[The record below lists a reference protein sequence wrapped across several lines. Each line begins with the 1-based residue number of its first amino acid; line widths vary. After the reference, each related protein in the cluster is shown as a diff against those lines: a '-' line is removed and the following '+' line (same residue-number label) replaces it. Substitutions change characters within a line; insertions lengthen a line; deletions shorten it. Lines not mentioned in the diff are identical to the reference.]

1 MAHKD
6 HRHISEIDLARLGAN
21 NIAYVRRV
29 EIDRK
34 VHFMLVAGDGR
45 ELGVAPSYQTAII
58 AALENDFEPVSVH

>member
-6 HRHISEIDLARLGAN
+6 QRQISEIDLARLGAD
-21 NIAYVRRV
+21 NIAYVRRI
-29 EIDRK
+29 EIDQK